1 MPYFNNDDV
10 YRHFSKE
17 INAKADEE
25 INRLQEQIAD
35 TKAKNMKRI
44 KEELHSNIFRA
55 LELDLNEM
63 NADFT
68 ASMNKVKTE
77 YTKVLMKRRREL
89 LDSIIE
95 EVKKKCLDFVSSKAY
110 VDFAKAKVEK
120 VNKTFCKKEIEF
132 RVKKGDSVMIDA
144 IKKNFDG
151 TYHIKEI
158 NEIEIGGFSAICF
171 DMGILT
177 DETID
182 SKLHE
187 KQQWFY
193 EHSDLAAK
201 K

>member
-17 INAKADEE
+17 INAKADEK
-25 INRLQEQIAD
+25 INRLKEQIAN
-35 TKAKNMKRI
+35 TKAENMKRI
-44 KEELHSNIFRA
+44 KNELHTNIFRA
-55 LELDLNEM
+55 LDLDLNEM

-89 LDSIIE
+89 LDAIID
-95 EVKKKCLDFVSSKAY
+95 EVRNKCLDFVNSKAY
-110 VDFAKAKVEK
+110 GDFTKEK
-120 VNKTFCKKEIEF
+120 VKKINKSFCKKEIEF
-132 RVKKGDSVMIDA
+132 RVKKGDKIMINA
-144 IKKNFDG
+144 IKDNFDG

-171 DMGILT
+171 EMGILT

-182 SKLHE
+182 SRLHE